1 MEINERI
8 AHLSHEIN
16 ALISKFAELEFR
28 KIKNGYITETGELDT
43 IVDPKGIEDEIDECR
58 ELINEDLF
66 ELDQCIGERDGLSLH
81 TQEWY

>member
-1 MEINERI
+1 MEIDERI

-43 IVDPKGIEDEIDECR
+43 IIDPKEIEDEIDECR
-58 ELINEDLF
+58 EIMNEDLF
-66 ELDQCIGERDGLSLH
+66 ELDQCIGERDGL
-81 TQEWY
+81 ER

>member
-28 KIKNGYITETGELDT
+28 KIKNGYLI
-43 IVDPKGIEDEIDECR
+43 
-58 ELINEDLF
+58 INEDLF
-66 ELDQCIGERDGLSLH
+66 ELDQCIGERDGL
-81 TQEWY
+81 ER